1 MLRLAVEG
9 VVGKLRTPAFAG
21 VCARGT
27 LMGTCAVPRSRA
39 WLAS

>member
-1 MLRLAVEG
+1 
-9 VVGKLRTPAFAG
+9 VVGELRTPAFAR
-21 VCARGT
+21 VCARGM